1 MTGALHLPS
10 LAAAREPLRQLWAS
24 GGAIGSVHTL
34 GALHE
39 GHARVIEMAAN
50 ENDHVVVTVYPNKAQ
65 LAPGTRYRYDLERDV
80 AFAFQHGATHVVSS
94 DDAEMY
100 PPDYVTVLDQGER
113 TSRIDGTV
121 LPYLFRG
128 MVTMC
133 LRWILF
139 VRPHRTYWGM
149 KDIGQLLLV
158 RRAVADLLFE
168 TEVREVPCV
177 RFRSGIPISSRLL
190 RLDPSSLREVQ
201 QVYQALEAGRALALS
216 GETSADAVRKRVYEV
231 LDELPL
237 SRFRPCYVKLADPHD
252 FAELDDVRLPFILTS
267 AVTNEQIFH
276 FDSLLLRTA
285 DDLRHGAPVLWL
297 DDEWP
302 KRPACAE

>member
-1 MTGALHLPS
+1 
-10 LAAAREPLRQLWAS
+10 
-24 GGAIGSVHTL
+24 
-34 GALHE
+34 
-39 GHARVIEMAAN
+39 
-50 ENDHVVVTVYPNKAQ
+50 
-65 LAPGTRYRYDLERDV
+65 
-80 AFAFQHGATHVVSS
+80 
-94 DDAEMY
+94 
-100 PPDYVTVLDQGER
+100 
-113 TSRIDGTV
+113 
-121 LPYLFRG
+121 
-128 MVTMC
+128 MC